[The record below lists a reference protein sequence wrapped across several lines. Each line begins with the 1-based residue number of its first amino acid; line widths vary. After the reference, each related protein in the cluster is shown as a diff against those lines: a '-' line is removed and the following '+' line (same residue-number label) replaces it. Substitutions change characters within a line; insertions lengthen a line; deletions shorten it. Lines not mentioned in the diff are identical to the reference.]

1 LVITASQRS
10 TSWGSSCL
18 DMALRD
24 PNQSWHKS
32 GTLRLDG
39 PLISGFGIDPSDPCI
54 WIGESL
60 AVCRTCRE
68 RWRVSR
74 CDSPAHSITSVLLVV
89 AVVSVWVMGSLP
101 RRR

>member
-32 GTLRLDG
+32 GTLMGGVR
-39 PLISGFGIDPSDPCI
+39 
-54 WIGESL
+54 
-60 AVCRTCRE
+60 
-68 RWRVSR
+68 SR
-74 CDSPAHSITSVLLVV
+74 Q
-89 AVVSVWVMGSLP
+89 LP
-101 RRR
+101 TRRRT